1 MSIETGGEAS
11 GRAVVGYPNKGSVT
25 VFLPV
30 GKIAF
35 FTSSSS
41 PWEVLHSDS
50 ICFLVIDLEIDS
62 PVGNVDAAVMFRP
75 PLFDAPQSLE
85 FHVTG
90 LCSYKKEKK
99 ERREREREKQGKE
112 RHGKRNIF
120 GAVFTGH
127 ALRVTDIENRGRGG
141 GAPNEIK
148 KMQKQKEQLE
158 TRQVKA

>member
-75 PLFDAPQSLE
+75 PLFDASQSLE
-85 FHVTG
+85 FHVTS

-99 ERREREREKQGKE
+99 NRERERET
-112 RHGKRNIF
+112 RKR
-120 GAVFTGH
+120 TS
-127 ALRVTDIENRGRGG
+127 R
-141 GAPNEIK
+141 
-148 KMQKQKEQLE
+148 E
-158 TRQVKA
+158 TQYFRRSFYRTCFASDEY